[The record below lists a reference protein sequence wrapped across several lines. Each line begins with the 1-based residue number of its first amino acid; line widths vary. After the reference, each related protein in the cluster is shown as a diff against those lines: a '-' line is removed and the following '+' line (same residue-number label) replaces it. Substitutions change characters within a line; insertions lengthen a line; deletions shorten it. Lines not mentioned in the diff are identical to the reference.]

1 MACILIADDDPVVRE
16 LAVELLH
23 ASDHAVVGAENGL
36 EALRLIA
43 AVPVDVLVIDML
55 MPVMDG
61 VETILMVRHRHP
73 QVKIIAISSGGSIGA
88 RPLLGMARSLGAH
101 VTLEKPL
108 RSATLMAAIEGLVD
122 APESGRTAASRT
134 AARLASQR
142 H

>member
-23 ASDHAVVGAENGL
+23 SPDHAVVGAENGF

-61 VETILMVRHRHP
+61 AETILTVRHRHP
-73 QVKIIAISSGGSIGA
+73 QVKIVAISSGGSIGP
-88 RPLLGMARSLGAH
+88 RPLLGLARSLGAH

-108 RSATLMAAIEGLVD
+108 RSATLLAAIKGLVD
-122 APESGRTAASRT
+122 TSEPNRVEANRPEAP
-134 AARLASQR
+134 LAFQR